1 MGDDSPS
8 VTAGGFMLRSSD
20 GGEWENVGFISDDGI
35 SFSADGDDMDVWQ
48 GKLLDLNKTA
58 TVALKPEW
66 WSLNRL
72 YKLVYGRYMYTV
84 ASLRKE
90 GKGHKRKRT
99 RRAVR

>member
-1 MGDDSPS
+1 MGDENYA
-8 VTAGGFMLRSSD
+8 TGGFMYMANGS
-20 GGEWENVGFISDDGI
+20 GEWENIGYISDGGI
-35 SFSADGDDMDVWQ
+35 SFASDDDDLEVWQ
-48 GKLLDLNKTA
+48 GRLLELNKPV
-58 TVALKPEW
+58 TVALKPMW

-72 YKLVYGRYMYTV
+72 YKLVYGRYRYTV